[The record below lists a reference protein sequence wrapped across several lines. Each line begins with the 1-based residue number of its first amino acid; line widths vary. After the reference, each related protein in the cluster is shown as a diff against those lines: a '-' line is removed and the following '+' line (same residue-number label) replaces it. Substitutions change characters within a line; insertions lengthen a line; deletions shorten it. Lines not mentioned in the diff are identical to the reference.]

1 MWCADCGTFSSPP
14 CQCGATGI
22 YQPGL
27 FRSAPHRT
35 RLAHLV
41 ESFDLTLPLPLSPS
55 ASSSAHPSQLSPNA
69 ESSPAHTPTSTRTS
83 LRTESTADVCAL
95 LKAYLAELP
104 EPLLDADVTAA
115 LYRCCVL
122 PSVVRAA
129 AAEAEA
135 EAEAEDGE
143 RECGVEANG
152 GYFDL
157 AFDPSPR
164 TSAHPR
170 ARSAPPPPLPLSHP
184 YSSALPLS
192 HPYSS
197 AYPTPSALSYA
208 NSHSY
213 ANPHSHSHSFPYP
226 APAPLLTPS
235 ERQHLAHTAEHAQ
248 IRAAQHLLR
257 LAPPAA
263 CALFAYLVGFFTQ
276 LPLSP
281 DNGIALE
288 DVVRL
293 FGRALA
299 GEAGGAIGPGGD
311 ERKGDGR
318 EKRDAVLMWL
328 LERWA
333 RVSEGLFEVAPEDE
347 DVDFDIDIDVDLD
360 LNTDLDVGLR
370 IDIDTGTDAG
380 LDADML
386 ENANTDV
393 DTDMHDHDHDHDH
406 SLNIGHG
413 VDHLGRPHSAS
424 VSSCESD
431 GAASVVSVAT
441 SESSE
446 AESASVRTPGTE
458 PASLFAVA
466 EEAEGA
472 EAQAAGRVRV
482 RWAAA
487 LGAGAGAR
495 TRWVSGASCARG
507 GEGDRDVRMAD
518 DGLYDD
524 DDEAEAR
531 DGVKRLMDID
541 MDMDTDMAP
550 TCEYPLSLSPLFPL
564 LPLWRLGRLCVLAV
578 LMLVLLADEVGPPD
592 AAYPYLWNS
601 YGHSLADRH
610 PHLHQRR
617 VQDQHPHTHTHL
629 DSCAQPHPGTGG
641 SSASR
646 SWPASPRLK
655 AVGGVVSEADF

>member
-164 TSAHPR
+164 PRTSAHPR
-170 ARSAPPPPLPLSHP
+170 ARSAPPPPLPLSHA

-208 NSHSY
+208 NHPHPH
-213 ANPHSHSHSFPYP
+213 ANPHSHANLHSLSHSFPYP

-299 GEAGGAIGPGGD
+299 GEAGGAIGPSGD

-318 EKRDAVLMWL
+318 ERRDAVLMWL

-347 DVDFDIDIDVDLD
+347 DVDFDFDLDPDVSLDGGLSIDVD
-360 LNTDLDVGLR
+360 
-370 IDIDTGTDAG
+370 A
-380 LDADML
+380 DADM
-386 ENANTDV
+386 
-393 DTDMHDHDHDHDH
+393 DTEMDIDEPDP
-406 SLNIGHG
+406 SRPPQALSTE
-413 VDHLGRPHSAS
+413 HLAVSVEDQSIFGRPHSAS

-431 GAASVVSVAT
+431 GAASVASTVASDA

-458 PASLFAVA
+458 PPSLFAVA
-466 EEAEGA
+466 EEEAEGA
-472 EAQAAGRVRV
+472 EAEAEGRVRV

-487 LGAGAGAR
+487 LEAGVGAR
-495 TRWVSGASCARG
+495 ARWVPALAQGASCARDG
-507 GEGDRDVRMAD
+507 DVRMAD
-518 DGLYDD
+518 GGLYEDND
-524 DDEAEAR
+524 SSSCEDA
-531 DGVKRLMDID
+531 KRLMDI
-541 MDMDTDMAP
+541 DMDTDMAP
-550 TCEYPLSLSPLFPL
+550 TCEYPLSLFPL